1 MSMSIFFSSFIF
13 AKYLKINAF
22 VYWLQC
28 FSAPYSRLKL
38 SNSWLHMD
46 WLLQILNI
54 ACIFSQIQMFS
65 VITSHCHA
73 RRLPHRLWKLQLRPC
88 CQLNSCHNSNLRQ
101 HVSVCWTLWLYYD
114 FNNSDAA
121 LIFEY
126 ECYLHHRSLDHRR
139 RKLCMCQ
146 YHCPHLKRKCICPL
160 LCCYRSISKKVVTNL
175 FLLLH
180 LHSICILSDKFPN
193 F

>member
-1 MSMSIFFSSFIF
+1 MHLCIDCS
-13 AKYLKINAF
+13 AF
-22 VYWLQC
+22 QPHIL
-28 FSAPYSRLKL
+28 
-38 SNSWLHMD
+38 D
-46 WLLQILNI
+46 WNFLTLDYTWTGCCRFWILLV
-54 ACIFSQIQMFS
+54 FSQIQMFS

-88 CQLNSCHNSNLRQ
+88 WQLNSCHNSNLRQ

-160 LCCYRSISKKVVTNL
+160 LCCYRSISRKGCHKP
-175 FLLLH
+175 
-180 LHSICILSDKFPN
+180 IPPPPPP
-193 F
+193 